1 VQSDV
6 KKATDWRPVLHAR
19 IEEIAAQCAHAG
31 WDGYGAGPVTGASKR
46 TAQQLVEVLPVDI
59 PEPEPSPD
67 PDGEIS
73 FTWDFG
79 PHHLFTVSVGESEV
93 ISYAGILGKGK
104 KRHGEEPLSGDV
116 PKVLVESIREIAPP
130 R

>member
-1 VQSDV
+1 MTLDFSASLFLTPFTRVQSSATSEYAERLAKLVRAAVQSDV

-31 WDGYGAGPVTGASKR
+31 WDGYGARPVTEVSKR

-73 FTWDFG
+73 LTWNFG
-79 PHHLFTVSVGESEV
+79 PHHLFTVSVG
-93 ISYAGILGKGK
+93 
-104 KRHGEEPLSGDV
+104 
-116 PKVLVESIREIAPP
+116 
-130 R
+130 